1 MEALPID
8 YTTIVG
14 SVGGFLGFLITMII
28 VVVNM
33 QKNSSYQNKNMEK
46 LNIYIERHE
55 GTHENLSKDV
65 SNIEVSISKLTKL
78 TEDADRRLWVLE
90 NTPQKNTS
98 QRRKPRANTTK

>member
-8 YTTIVG
+8 YTTIIG
-14 SVGGFLGFLITMII
+14 SVGGFLGFLITMIV

-33 QKNSSYQNKNMEK
+33 QQNSRYQNKNMEK

-55 GTHENLSKDV
+55 IIHEKLLKDV

-78 TEDADRRLWVLE
+78 AEEADRRLWMLE
-90 NTPQKNTS
+90 NAPKKAGIKSKDN
-98 QRRKPRANTTK
+98 R

>member
-8 YTTIVG
+8 YTTIIG
-14 SVGGFLGFLITMII
+14 SVGGFLGFLITMIV

-33 QKNSSYQNKNMEK
+33 QQNSRYQNKNMEK

-55 GTHENLSKDV
+55 IIHEKLLKDV

-78 TEDADRRLWVLE
+78 AEEADRRLWMLE
-90 NTPQKNTS
+90 NAREEQSPKTRTISKKS
-98 QRRKPRANTTK
+98 K